1 MKPCKEIRRSF
12 VNALYN
18 ELNEE
23 EKKDFKEHL
32 QSCQK
37 CRRAFRKMK
46 QTLNVMST
54 RTRPEPP
61 AQFWEGY
68 YDKLEQRMQREKKA
82 SAFQWKQWALRA
94 AAVILLI
101 GMGVILGRMGRV
113 GPETNIAIK
122 PTLSPVPVAQ
132 AKLQQR
138 TQDFLG
144 RSEILLLGI
153 VNFDPSKQ
161 DPAALDIDRQKQIS
175 GDLIHEATYLKKELS
190 NTNDR
195 RLEKLVGDLELI
207 LLQIKNLE
215 EKEDLPEIELVKSG
229 VDRKGLLLKINL
241 EQMRSHSSPSQ
252 KTKGA
257 SGKSGI

>member
-82 SAFQWKQWALRA
+82 SAFQWKQGAPRA
-94 AAVILLI
+94 AAVILLM
-101 GMGVILGRMGRV
+101 GMGVILGRMGRIS
-113 GPETNIAIK
+113 PETNIAIK

-138 TQDFLG
+138 T
-144 RSEILLLGI
+144 
-153 VNFDPSKQ
+153 
-161 DPAALDIDRQKQIS
+161 
-175 GDLIHEATYLKKELS
+175 
-190 NTNDR
+190 
-195 RLEKLVGDLELI
+195 
-207 LLQIKNLE
+207 
-215 EKEDLPEIELVKSG
+215 
-229 VDRKGLLLKINL
+229 
-241 EQMRSHSSPSQ
+241 
-252 KTKGA
+252 
-257 SGKSGI
+257 

>member
-1 MKPCKEIRRSF
+1 MKPCKEVRRSF
-12 VNALYN
+12 VDALYN

-23 EKKDFKEHL
+23 ESRKFKEHQ
-32 QSCQK
+32 QSCPK
-37 CRRAFRKMK
+37 CSRAFRKMK
-46 QTLNVMST
+46 RTLNVMST

-61 AQFWEGY
+61 VQFWDGY
-68 YDKLEQRMQREKKA
+68 YDRLEQRMQKEKKVA
-82 SAFQWKQWALRA
+82 AIQWKSWALRA

-101 GMGVILGRMGRV
+101 GAGVIIGRMGRFDLD
-113 GPETNIAIK
+113 TNVATK
-122 PTLSPVPVAQ
+122 QTPSPVPVALV
-132 AKLQQR
+132 KLQQR

-144 RSEILLLGI
+144 RSQILLLGI
-153 VNFDPSKQ
+153 VNFDPEKQ
-161 DPAALDIDRQKQIS
+161 DTAALDIVRQKQIS

-241 EQMRSHSSPSQ
+241 EQMRSNSSPSQ
-252 KTKGA
+252 KMKGA

>member
-1 MKPCKEIRRSF
+1 MKPCKEVRRSF
-12 VNALYN
+12 VNALYD

-23 EKKDFKEHL
+23 ENKNFKEHL
-32 QSCQK
+32 QSCPK
-37 CRRAFRKMK
+37 CSRAFRKMK
-46 QTLNVMST
+46 RTLNVMST

-61 AQFWEGY
+61 AQFWDGY

-82 SAFQWKQWALRA
+82 SAFQWKSWALRA

-101 GMGVILGRMGRV
+101 GAGVIIGRMGRFDTSLV
-113 GPETNIAIK
+113 DNKSTP
-122 PTLSPVPVAQ
+122 PVPIAQ
-132 AKLQQR
+132 VKLQQR

-144 RSEILLLGI
+144 RSQILLLGI
-153 VNFDPSKQ
+153 VNFDPEKQ
-161 DPAALDIDRQKQIS
+161 DPAALDIGRQKQIS

-252 KTKGA
+252 KMKGA